1 MNKIITI
8 GREFGSGGRE
18 VGKRLAQRLGIA
30 YYDHEIIVELAKK
43 TDLATDYVRQITER
57 RPEPFFPIT
66 VGQSFY
72 PVVNPILDLNNSIY
86 VEQSNI
92 ITEMA
97 KKSDCIIVG
106 RCADYVLRE
115 MNPLRLFVYAEMDS
129 KMARCRSRA
138 TEQEHLTEKELK
150 QQIQK
155 IDKNRSKYYQ
165 FYTGR
170 TWGDKLNYDL
180 CVNTSH
186 ISVKDAVDGIAKI
199 FA

>member
-97 KKSDCIIVG
+97 KKSDCVIVG

-115 MNPLRLFVYAEMDS
+115 MKPLRLFIYAEMDF

-138 TEQEHLTEKELK
+138 PEQEHLTDKELK
-150 QQIQK
+150 QQMQK

-170 TWGDKLNYDL
+170 IWGDKQNYDL
-180 CVNTSH
+180 CVNTSY